1 MTQARIPGPLGQSPN
16 SNTIEEPSNGLSVRP
31 GRRAPHGDTPPG
43 PVGLHIWNAPIF
55 AAPGAVA
62 KVTNTGSGGKALIVV
77 GTGHDDLKKNVRY
90 PDDKHFNQAILD
102 FFAPHTKGL
111 TVTIK
116 HVNSAKEMRDLIA
129 NGSWDVVA
137 YFGHGVVNQ
146 MALEPKERG
155 ARLSKDDLVAALKQA
170 KPNKVLLMGCKAGWT
185 GLGRQIS
192 KEIPGV
198 TVGATFE
205 SLDVSWEQ
213 GKPKNGDFYNRLTP
227 SEDFTMYKD
236 GFQLDQGQ
244 KAKWRKREQVDKLDP
259 NGDPLGERVAQ

>member
-1 MTQARIPGPLGQSPN
+1 MAIESDNRSRVPGPLGTNIVGAGVRSRG
-16 SNTIEEPSNGLSVRP
+16 GL
-31 GRRAPHGDTPPG
+31 PG
-43 PVGLHIWNAPIF
+43 PVGLNVWSAPIF

-62 KVTNTGSGGKALIVV
+62 KVANTGSGGRALIVV
-77 GTGHDDLKKNVRY
+77 GTGHDDLKKDVRY

-116 HVNSAKEMRDLIA
+116 HVNSAKEMKRIVAD
-129 NGSWDVVA
+129 GPWEVVA

-146 MALEPKERG
+146 MALEPKEGG
-155 ARLSKDDLVAALKQA
+155 ARLSKDELVAALKQA
-170 KPNKVLLMGCKAGWT
+170 KPSKVLLMGCKAGWT

-205 SLDVSWEQ
+205 SRDVSWEQ
-213 GKPKNGDFYNRLTP
+213 GKPKDGDFYNRLTP

-236 GFQLDQGQ
+236 GFQLDKGQ
-244 KAKWRKREQVDKLDP
+244 KAKKRRREQGDKIDMNSDP
-259 NGDPLGERVAQ
+259 FDDTIDQ